1 MPKKNYQDE
10 QEAALISLPANKM
23 YLYLLLFG
31 LTAAF
36 LSLSIAYIYTR
47 SQNGVGGVYLPPIF
61 IVNSVILLASSW
73 CISRANKCYEAD
85 DTSGYQKSLYWTL
98 VTTILFMFAQLAAWT
113 LAADQLLGQNI
124 GNGKQ
129 YLYALSGLHFAHIVG
144 GIPFLLLFIYTAHK
158 RMKEPVSVLI
168 YFSDPDKRLKL
179 ELLSTYWHFLDGLWL
194 FLVFLFLANMF
205 IG

>member
-10 QEAALISLPANKM
+10 REVSLISLPANKM

-31 LTAAF
+31 LTIAF
-36 LSLSIAYIYTR
+36 LSLSISYIYTR
-47 SQNGVGGVYLPPIF
+47 NQNGVGGVYLPPIF

-73 CISRANKCYEAD
+73 FISRANKCYEAD
-85 DTSGYQKSLYWTL
+85 DTAGYQRNLYGTL
-98 VTTILFMFAQLAAWT
+98 FTTFLFMAAQFGAWT
-113 LAADQLLGQNI
+113 LAADQLLGENI

-129 YLYALSGLHFAHIVG
+129 YLYALSGLHFAHIAG
-144 GIPFLLLFIYTAHK
+144 GIPFLILFLYTAHK